1 MPANLISL
9 IVATVSAVGA
19 AIAVIFAWRA
29 ARAAERSN
37 TIALIA
43 GLHQL
48 YHSEATFQATQRVWA
63 LYRHREG
70 EDADGTPITNQQ
82 ARQFVAE
89 VDRFSDD
96 WKAVH
101 DAMSF
106 WRYLNLLVNQGFVDE
121 SIAFGAFSSPRILGF
136 LYPIENAFVG
146 EGRLAY
152 EESLQSLYE
161 RWKARQV

>member
-9 IVATVSAVGA
+9 IIAVVSAVAA
-19 AIAVIFAWRA
+19 AISVIFAWKA
-29 ARAAERSN
+29 TRAAERSN

-48 YHSEATFQATQRVWA
+48 YHSEATFRATQRVWA
-63 LYRHREG
+63 LYRHYQG
-70 EDADGTPITNQQ
+70 KDADEHPITDRQ
-82 ARQFVAE
+82 AQQFVAE
-89 VDRFSDD
+89 TDRFSDD

-101 DAMSF
+101 DATSF

-121 SIAFGAFSSPRILGF
+121 PIAFGAFSSPRILGF

-146 EGRLAY
+146 EGGLAY
-152 EESLQSLYE
+152 EESLRSLYD